1 MLGSALVIGHFV
13 LDLFS
18 GHPHHIFD
26 AETQQIGLGNYAT
39 NAFLTVGIEAIF
51 CVVVLWYYFRQDAKN
66 GIQRTTNNKASIIGL
81 FVFGIAFM
89 LTIATTSFRE

>member
-1 MLGSALVIGHFV
+1 MIGHFV

-39 NAFLTVGIEAIF
+39 NAFLAVGIEAIF
-51 CVVVLWYYFRQDAKN
+51 VLSF
-66 GIQRTTNNKASIIGL
+66 
-81 FVFGIAFM
+81 FGITFVKM
-89 LTIATTSFRE
+89 PKMEFSELLITKPPL